1 MKTIYYPQDDILEI
15 RLRDKP
21 VAREVSQDW
30 NVNVSYAEDGSVV
43 ELVILDA
50 VKAGLMPFQG
60 GDRKAIAKILK
71 DLRALPV
78 MDKRPMD
85 EVLYDET
92 GMPE

>member
-1 MKTIYYPQDDILEI
+1 MTAR
-15 RLRDKP
+15 RL
-21 VAREVSQDW
+21 DW
-30 NVNVSYAEDGSVV
+30 NATGDAPKAERDG
-43 ELVILDA
+43 
-50 VKAGLMPFQG
+50 
-60 GDRKAIAKILK
+60 KAIAKILK

>member
-1 MKTIYYPQDDILEI
+1 MDSWRFTVSDATLLIKKMPADLKLWLAREAARNDRSMNKETI
-15 RLRDKP
+15 RLLEEARALRENASKPERD
-21 VAREVSQDW
+21 S
-30 NVNVSYAEDGSVV
+30 
-43 ELVILDA
+43 
-50 VKAGLMPFQG
+50 
-60 GDRKAIAKILK
+60 KAIAKILK